1 MKQKHCLR
9 KIYKLHSKQLKKAKW
24 KLNMPL
30 EEALLKM
37 PESVV
42 TLNSSQALRFID
54 DILGIENID
63 ARIANVKRQIKD
75 IKKQPKCKKNRDTV
89 IALYKELYSLEFQ
102 PHYLCVI
109 MDTNADYDRANKGF
123 SINGIKYRRLLGT
136 NGGIK
141 NSTITYVSEQV
152 YPELK
157 RRIDNGRDMTKKLI
171 PAKLEAYQALACS
184 GSTPL
189 PEPNGIIIVKD
200 CVTHFKE
207 DVILIDDS
215 SDGEPVLTYE
225 DDYEIEHNDSDGFG
239 LMLPQYSRRVNE
251 YLTGDGEHTIAG
263 MNSRLAWEKG
273 MIYTFDFVEFAE
285 KIAGTYEI
293 VDAWGTK
300 RDVRD
305 AEVIM
310 PTSMLKLWDSYPSW
324 EEYWQNCKENGYQLS
339 SPKTT
344 PSKLEN
350 VRTTN
355 YQFLQPYDFSDEE
368 LEALCKPTVDEVKDA
383 LGMDYRKSI
392 VFMCG
397 LGLTPKNALDGDFS
411 YCAKALM
418 ADKRMINDPFI
429 RSRIWNMIEKTVRD
443 AKKGKIIVDGNY
455 SMISGDPYALC
466 QSMFG
471 MEVTGLLQAGEIYHR
486 YWLDKGADE
495 VSCFRA
501 PMTAANNIVRMKLAS
516 REEIEYWYRFMD
528 TVAILNA
535 WDTTCDAMNGADK
548 DGDTTFI
555 TDNPII
561 VRNTERLRT
570 IMCVQKSAAKIVPT
584 EEAIIESNKLAFNDD
599 IGKITNYVTS
609 MIERRAGFEKGSKE
623 YEILT
628 YRIMSGEKYQQDS
641 IDRAKGIVSRPM
653 PGYWYNIHECIPR
666 EEDDDDTVAFK
677 RENKKI
683 VAANKPYFMTYVY
696 PSLRKEYRAYMKAYN
711 FDVAD
716 EFGELGIRN
725 VKGLYE
731 MHFKPTA
738 VKEYLKEFEKRLP
751 VGMNPCVVNRMAWLF
766 EREFDGYLK
775 KVNANVDFDYTI
787 MKSGAHYTKADAL
800 RIKEIYDKH
809 CEKLSEFKYAELLGN
824 ISSDWVEV
832 YHESCERFMRE
843 CAEICPNE
851 DELCDI
857 VLDICYGNEHSKQFA
872 WDVCGDKIIENLMT
886 ANGNVVSIPV
896 RVEDGGDF
904 SFRGEQFILVEHSYG
919 NGEELEDNKRV

>member
-24 KLNMPL
+24 KLDLPL
-30 EEALLKM
+30 EEALLKS

-63 ARIANVKRQIKD
+63 ARVANVKRQIKD
-75 IKKQPKCKKNRDTV
+75 IKKQPKCKKNRDT
-89 IALYKELYSLEFQ
+89 ITALYKELYSLEFQ

-200 CVTHFKE
+200 CITHFKE

-215 SDGEPVLTYE
+215 ADGEPVLTYE
-225 DDYEIEHNDSDGFG
+225 DNYEIEHNDSDGFG

-251 YLTGDGEHTIAG
+251 YLTGDGERTIAG

-285 KIAGTYEI
+285 NVAGTYEI

-310 PTSMLKLWDSYPSW
+310 TTSMLKLWDSYPSW
-324 EEYWQNCKENGYQLS
+324 EEYWRNCKENGYQLS

-471 MEVTGLLQAGEIYHR
+471 LEVTGLLRAGEIYHK

-501 PMTAANNIVRMKLAS
+501 PMTNANNIVRMKLAR
-516 REEIEYWYRFMD
+516 REETEHWYRFMD

-561 VRNTERLRT
+561 VRNTKKLRT

-584 EEAIIESNKLAFNDD
+584 EEAIIESNKIAFNDD

-609 MIERRAGFEKGSKE
+609 MIERQAGFEKGSEE
-623 YEILT
+623 YETLA
-628 YRIMSGEKYQQDS
+628 YRIMSGQLFQQ
-641 IDRAKGIVSRPM
+641 
-653 PGYWYNIHECIPR
+653 N
-666 EEDDDDTVAFK
+666 
-677 RENKKI
+677 
-683 VAANKPYFMTYVY
+683 
-696 PSLRKEYRAYMKAYN
+696 
-711 FDVAD
+711 
-716 EFGELGIRN
+716 
-725 VKGLYE
+725 
-731 MHFKPTA
+731 
-738 VKEYLKEFEKRLP
+738 
-751 VGMNPCVVNRMAWLF
+751 
-766 EREFDGYLK
+766 
-775 KVNANVDFDYTI
+775 
-787 MKSGAHYTKADAL
+787 
-800 RIKEIYDKH
+800 
-809 CEKLSEFKYAELLGN
+809 
-824 ISSDWVEV
+824 
-832 YHESCERFMRE
+832 
-843 CAEICPNE
+843 
-851 DELCDI
+851 
-857 VLDICYGNEHSKQFA
+857 
-872 WDVCGDKIIENLMT
+872 NL
-886 ANGNVVSIPV
+886 
-896 RVEDGGDF
+896 
-904 SFRGEQFILVEHSYG
+904 
-919 NGEELEDNKRV
+919 